1 MRASACQFPRLLCNF
16 RPHWFSYVLISV
28 RTYICIFV
36 RAMSYRL
43 SARPLLIARSPPP
56 LSCLLPPARSFAS
69 RRFDPRPFAGSSRLA
84 APPDSNEETASYTLR
99 NQLSIAIYTALAR
112 LHPLPIR
119 SSQPFRP
126 APAHLPLLRF
136 APRTHPNFSY
146 EFPKLPL
153 PCDLVPLFLVPLFPR
168 SSFACPLPSRSPVPF
183 VT

>member
-1 MRASACQFPRLLCNF
+1 MHASAGPFPRLPSYF
-16 RPHWFSYVLISV
+16 RPY
-28 RTYICIFV
+28 YK
-36 RAMSYRL
+36 L
-43 SARPLLIARSPPP
+43 SILKPPV
-56 LSCLLPPARSFAS
+56 SGLPRWP
-69 RRFDPRPFAGSSRLA
+69 
-84 APPDSNEETASYTLR
+84 PPDSNEETASYTLR

-153 PCDLVPLFLVPLFPR
+153 PCDLVPLFPRSLVPLFPR
-168 SSFACPLPSRSPVPF
+168 SSFPCPLVPCLLVPPFPSSPDP
-183 VT
+183 